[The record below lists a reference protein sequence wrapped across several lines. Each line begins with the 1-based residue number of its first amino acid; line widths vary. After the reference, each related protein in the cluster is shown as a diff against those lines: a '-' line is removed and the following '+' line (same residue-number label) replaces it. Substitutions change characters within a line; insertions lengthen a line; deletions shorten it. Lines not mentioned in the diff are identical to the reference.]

1 MVLQSKTF
9 SVQLLPAYVVDSV
22 VEVIHFRG
30 LTVQS
35 DELVAIYL
43 DQATGCVDLNSMNIG
58 KVPDLTG
65 DETDIEKSLAL
76 TKAESNS
83 NKLGL
88 KFLTRKNNTG
98 NWTEIAEFILLNYG
112 RKDYP
117 DFRGRLGYP
126 SRLLELNDAIG
137 VQLVDYGD
145 GLLWDKDL
153 IGLSF
158 GCTIDVSKKNDLT
171 ELSARIASLELALE
185 GKLINLPSNTLLGRN
200 SANNGTVEVISQTQ
214 FVEQVDLATVFA
226 QHTNGD
232 EHGNYLTNARA
243 DVRYVAL
250 TGTQTI
256 GGAKT
261 FSNGSTKFGAGGEV
275 LSTASSQIGFY
286 SGYSWNGNALLSNNP
301 SSGFVGINFYQ
312 PGIAFCY
319 DSGLATGTNGI
330 AIATKLLVGSSNVQ
344 IPISVPSTSPT
355 TGALVIT
362 GGLGVGGN
370 LNTGGF
376 TSLGDSNT
384 GIKCKVIN
392 FTSPTTTAN
401 TLVANG
407 LLPAMDKIVAITG
420 MIQASSTDWF
430 QPNHYGG
437 TTYANTKLWSL
448 YQWSNNAYI
457 SLHPDAV
464 VSMGNRPGKL
474 IVTYTN

>member
-232 EHGNYLTNARA
+232 QHNNYLTNARA
-243 DVRYVAL
+243 DARYVAL
-250 TGTQTI
+250 TGNQTI
-256 GGAKT
+256 SGTKT
-261 FSNGSTKFGAGGEV
+261 FTTTLTTNGALSVIGTAGKCFFDHNGVSAARLQSWGPTPTSYGLYVFNQHYSDGSGSRNAMICNENGTWNIGASTNTDTSLNTINGSVRT
-275 LSTASSQIGFY
+275 TGFATL
-286 SGYSWNGNALLSNNP
+286 GDN
-301 SSGFVGINFYQ
+301 VGI
-312 PGIAFCY
+312 
-319 DSGLATGTNGI
+319 
-330 AIATKLLVGSSNVQ
+330 KVKR
-344 IPISVPSTSPT
+344 
-355 TGALVIT
+355 IT
-362 GGLGVGGN
+362 GITGS
-370 LNTGGF
+370 TQGGF
-376 TSLGDSNT
+376 STVAHGLT
-384 GIKCKVIN
+384 G
-392 FTSPTTTAN
+392 
-401 TLVANG
+401 
-407 LLPAMDKIVAITG
+407 DKIVG
-420 MIQASSTDWF
+420 
-430 QPNHYGG
+430 
-437 TTYANTKLWSL
+437 
-448 YQWSNNAYI
+448 YI
-457 SLHPDAV
+457 SKVVHLPNGGVGSDFDVAAPGYSYDCSHNGANFVVNNHPTNSANIL
-464 VSMGNRPGKL
+464 SKPFSIL
-474 IVTYTN
+474 IFYIA